1 MLTTEDFLYLG
12 FDPAQVGGDRTVIFH
27 FAQEEELK
35 KSKIDNLKQQAEDVE
50 FEEV

>member
-1 MLTTEDFLYLG
+1 MKDFIHFD
-12 FDPAQVGGDRTVIFH
+12 FDPAQVGGDRTIIFH